1 MNEKCIGEE
10 ALLLPNVERHEIEI
24 LFNKNQILCS
34 GGTQ

>member
-10 ALLLPNVERHEIEI
+10 ALVLPNAERYEIEI
-24 LFNKNQILCS
+24 LFNKKQILCS